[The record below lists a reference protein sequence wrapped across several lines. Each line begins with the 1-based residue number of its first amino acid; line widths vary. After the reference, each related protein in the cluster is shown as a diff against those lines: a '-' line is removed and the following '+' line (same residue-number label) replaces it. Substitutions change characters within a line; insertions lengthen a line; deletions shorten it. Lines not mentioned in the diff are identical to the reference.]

1 MRDPDTQERP
11 GREEVAAAVSHPGL
25 APHAG
30 GHGPEAQQ
38 GMPAP
43 GRRRMLIVEDDRI
56 TVDMLVDLFT
66 AEGFEVTATESVLGA
81 ASLLRQLSPEVI
93 ILDLGLP
100 YRSGAAFLTDLKA
113 DPRTQHIPVVV
124 LSALPDSLTPERH
137 RLATA
142 VLAKPFNVR
151 TLVNTVRQA
160 LVEAPAPPAS
170 PLVPPSSPDAAA
182 DQPPAPT
189 TRSRS
194 RRSGRSRQ

>member
-11 GREEVAAAVSHPGL
+11 GKEEVAAVSHPGL

-38 GMPAP
+38 GMPAS

-151 TLVNTVRQA
+151 TLVTTVRQA
-160 LVEAPAPPAS
+160 VMATPAS
-170 PLVPPSSPDAAA
+170 PRVPPSSPDAAA
-182 DQPPAPT
+182 DQPPAPI
-189 TRSRS
+189 TRPRS